1 MLRPGV
7 QINIDDLKFRLADQR
22 ARGSENHITEE
33 EEDMILGALRFR
45 SRGSKETLS
54 PDDRSLSSSSNLT
67 ASPSSSRSKRYS
79 NNLSWSMRLRD
90 HRYMKSIS
98 GRSKTS
104 LAGSTTSSVPS
115 TVVGTIDSIA
125 DNSSSSS
132 LRPMTPEATASN
144 VALSAQASS
153 PMSQQEVGSSTD
165 SCASHIQSSGHGAEE
180 SSETS
185 ASSVEMST
193 ATSIECKLKTMNAAA
208 LKRASL
214 ALQAAIK
221 ELEDEAEDEIVLP
234 RSRTLHGV
242 INDSSN
248 SVSVYSLYNTTF
260 FLLFIS
266 SFCSSS

>member
-98 GRSKTS
+98 GRGKTS

-132 LRPMTPEATASN
+132 LRPMTPEATASS
-144 VALSAQASS
+144 VALSAQTSS

-165 SCASHIQSSGHGAEE
+165 SCASHIQSSGYGAEE

-221 ELEDEAEDEIVLP
+221 ELEDETEDEIVLP

-242 INDSSN
+242 MNDSSN
-248 SVSVYSLYNTTF
+248 PVSAYSLYNTTF